1 MTPLELLRFLAPSL
15 AAVPDD
21 RVEAALA
28 YAEDFVPG
36 CLVGKARERA
46 QVFYAAYLLTD
57 QERQTGNAEAGTLG
71 GVKSWKEG
79 DVSVTFTDAAAG
91 RADGVYDP
99 GGWFAKWQGLAKL
112 CGGGSITVS
121 PGVRGCGCG

>member
-15 AAVPDD
+15 SAVPD
-21 RVEAALA
+21 EKAGAALA
-28 YAEDFVPG
+28 YAADFVPG
-36 CLVGKARERA
+36 CLTGKARERA
-46 QVFYAAYLLTD
+46 QVFYAAYVLTD
-57 QERQTGNAEAGTLG
+57 QERQASNAAAGSLG

-79 DVSVTFTDAAAG
+79 DVAVTFTDAAAG
-91 RADGVYDP
+91 RTDGVYDP

-121 PGVRGCGCG
+121 PGAKGCGCG